1 MTRNQI
7 EWLLYILVIIL
18 LFIAYASIK
27 PIALKGYGYPGH
39 NGFHRHHSHWYRC
52 RHDYSRY
59 PSTRENSLNGSRF
72 SQRGL
77 SGGK

>member
-1 MTRNQI
+1 MIRNQI
-7 EWLLYILVIIL
+7 EWLIYILVIL
-18 LFIAYASIK
+18 SLFTIYTSLK
-27 PIALKGYGYPGH
+27 PIAASGYGYPGH
-39 NGFHRHHSHWYRC
+39 KGFHRHHSHWYFRK
-52 RHDYSRY
+52 HDQAHY